1 MYSLLIRRMAN
12 GIHVEEKFN
21 ISDFLCFGFG
31 FEGELK
37 LQKKNECSNSF
48 SSDHAEQLMS
58 INISDFPCLF
68 WICSFKRRMVIAEK

>member
-1 MYSLLIRRMAN
+1 MLVY
-12 GIHVEEKFN
+12 EKCN
-21 ISDFLCFGFG
+21 QNQGRTKCLQYKILCVCFGFG

-58 INISDFPCLF
+58 INKSDFLCLF
-68 WICSFKRRMVIAEK
+68 WICSFKRRIVIAEEK